1 MSLFDDILVAN
12 GFTKSEP
19 LFEMILYQKKSS
31 FIKALSGQVL
41 QSTTLNLILFPLAER
56 LLIKLI
62 IQRRIQ
68 NRVKYLKWS
77 FLWK

>member
-1 MSLFDDILVAN
+1 MTN